1 MTPINT
7 QAASTVPDG
16 LVQLFVQI
24 DEATKDGPINA
35 TTAAALFNVKP
46 RTVVA
51 WARNDVLSGVQVT
64 RRAGWQF
71 TGPDLKDCALRSY
84 RARATAAA

>member
-1 MTPINT
+1 MPIDT

-16 LVQLFVQI
+16 LRELFAQI
-24 DEATKDGPINA
+24 DEATKKGPINA
-35 TTAAALFNVKP
+35 SRVAGIFSVKP

-51 WARNDVLSGVQVT
+51 WAREGVLSGVLIT

-84 RARATAAA
+84 HARETAAA